1 MGYNKANQLIEK
13 YLAKKSTLKEQEILE
28 SWYINYASNKEDKL
42 PEPDYEAVEAE
53 VWSILEPRP
62 SRSWSWQ
69 RIGIAASVALML
81 SMGIYYF
88 NTSSDRKMFSKAE
101 YATDIKPGR
110 NRTIIRLANGKQIYL
125 SDVKSG
131 VSIKGQQLVYNDGS
145 NIEPIHAKGAEV
157 LTISTPRGGQYNV
170 ELPDGTIVTLN
181 AASTLKFPSTFLG
194 ALDRVVELD
203 GEGYFK
209 VTKNKAHP
217 FIVNTTKQQVKVL
230 GTHFNISAYADDPT
244 TLTTLEE
251 GSIEVRSKNGTNGT
265 LLKPNQQSI
274 LAASNRITVKDVN
287 VTEELAWKNG
297 LFIFNEEDLEST
309 MRKISRWYN
318 VEIYYQDKLPPMSF
332 LGSISRSKSL
342 STVIKLLEESGGV
355 HFRIEGRRVIVMK

>member
-1 MGYNKANQLIEK
+1 MGYNKANNLIEK
-13 YLAKKSTLKEQEILE
+13 YLGKKATLKEEETVE
-28 SWYINYASNKEDKL
+28 SWYINYARNKEDKL

-53 VWSILEPRP
+53 VWSILEPKP
-62 SRSWSWQ
+62 KRSWSWQ

-81 SMGIYYF
+81 SLGIYFY
-88 NTSSDRKMFSKAE
+88 NSSDRKMASKAK
-101 YATDIKPGR
+101 YATDIVPGR
-110 NRTIIRLANGKQIYL
+110 NRAIIRLANGKQIYL
-125 SDVKSG
+125 SDLKSG
-131 VSIKGQQLVYNDGS
+131 VSIKGKQLVYDDGS
-145 NIEPIHAKGAEV
+145 NIEAIHAKDAEV

-170 ELPDGTIVTLN
+170 ELPDGTLVTLN

-194 ALDRVVELD
+194 ALNRVVELD

-209 VTKNKAHP
+209 VVKNKDHP
-217 FIVNTTKQQVKVL
+217 FIVNTTKQDVKVL

-251 GSIEVRSKNGTNGT
+251 GLVEVRSKNGSKGT

-274 LAASNRITVKDVN
+274 LTASNRITVKEVN
-287 VTEELAWKNG
+287 VTDELAWKNG
-297 LFIFNEEDLEST
+297 LFIFNEENLEST
-309 MRKISRWYN
+309 MRKISRWYD

-342 STVIKLLEESGGV
+342 STVINLLEKSGGV
-355 HFRIEGRRVIVMK
+355 HFKIEGRRVIVMK